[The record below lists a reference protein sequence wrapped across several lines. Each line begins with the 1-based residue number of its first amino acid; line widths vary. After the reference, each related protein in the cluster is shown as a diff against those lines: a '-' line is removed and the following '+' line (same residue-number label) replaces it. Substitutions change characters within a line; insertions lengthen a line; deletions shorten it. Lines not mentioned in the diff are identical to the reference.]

1 MKACASVSAGY
12 KGPFVEA
19 SMDAEGCKE
28 SKSSSKSGDKK
39 KTDSTKVISIG
50 SKPYKNGAG
59 KKRLPLCHAILTTTV
74 LNATQG
80 RLEMKFGSIAS
91 SLPLE
96 FKVEPSDWPN

>member
-1 MKACASVSAGY
+1 MYLTSLYLRQVSSAATKEMKACASVSAGY

-50 SKPYKNGAG
+50 SKPFKNGAG
-59 KKRLPLCHAILTTTV
+59 KKRLPLCPAILTYYLLV
-74 LNATQG
+74 HRVG
-80 RLEMKFGSIAS
+80 
-91 SLPLE
+91 
-96 FKVEPSDWPN
+96 